1 MGAGKVFCILGGL
14 LVLVGTFLFPFFY
27 TGSSYAYYLGLL
39 MRLGYWFSIGNSLV
53 TIMLIVF
60 LIIMLSGIFILI
72 GAKSRA
78 MAIIGS
84 LLAIIM
90 AAYWILIIY
99 MDLPLDIE
107 ALGLLFVD
115 NALVEGFIPFPL
127 SIGAPGLATWLFLG
141 GGILG
146 FIGGI
151 IGPSDF

>member
-27 TGSSYAYYLGLL
+27 VGTSYASYLGFLL
-39 MRLGYWFSIGNSLV
+39 NLGTLFTMGDSLI
-53 TIMLIVF
+53 TIMIIVF
-60 LIIMLSGIFILI
+60 LVIMLSGIFILI

-90 AAYWILIIY
+90 AAYWFLVIY
-99 MDLPLDIE
+99 MDLSYLDN
-107 ALGLLFVD
+107 LGLMFVGS
-115 NALVEGFIPFPL
+115 ALVEGIIPYPL

-141 GGILG
+141 GGFLG